1 MGDIIYNIGSSS
13 SSIRPAN
20 GPVITVADNT
30 TVDTGSTFVA
40 PVADAKNWNG
50 KDISYTVDDS
60 AVNMSA
66 AGTYLITYTAID
78 TMGRT
83 TVESRNIIVQT
94 PMIPAHYYMVAE
106 AGGGTFVKFRFEQ
119 DFAYYSNLS
128 NVDTVMAE
136 RDPSTGSTQ
145 KQWSVRGSILKYTQ
159 SAVNEERKISHL
171 LEFTAEQPGVSA
183 ELQTPGGEVNWM
195 WSSSNDLIGS
205 SGTDLTFVPEAPA

>member
-20 GPVITVADNT
+20 GPVITVADNI
-30 TVDTGSTFVA
+30 TVDTGSIFVA

-66 AGTYLITYTAID
+66 AGTYPITYTAID

-106 AGGGTFVKFRFEQ
+106 AGAGVFVKFRFEQ
-119 DFAYYSNLS
+119 DFVHYANLS
-128 NVDTVMAE
+128 NVGTVMAE
-136 RDPSTGSTQ
+136 RDPSTGSTR
-145 KQWSVRGSILKYTQ
+145 KQWSVSGSLLKYTQ
-159 SAVNEERKISHL
+159 SADNAERKIKHL
-171 LEFTAEQPGVSA
+171 LEFTAEQTGVSA
-183 ELQTPGGEVNWM
+183 ELQTPGSEENWM
-195 WSSSNDLIGS
+195 FTASNDLIGS
-205 SGTDLTFVPEAPA
+205 SGTGLTFVPAAPA